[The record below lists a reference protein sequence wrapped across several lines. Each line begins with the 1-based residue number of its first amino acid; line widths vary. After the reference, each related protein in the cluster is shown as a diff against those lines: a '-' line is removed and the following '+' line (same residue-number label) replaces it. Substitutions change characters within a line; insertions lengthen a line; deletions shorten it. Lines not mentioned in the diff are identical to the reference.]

1 MAETIY
7 RKYRPMSFKDVV
19 GQAHVTQT
27 LGNQIEADNVA
38 HAYLFTGPRG
48 VGKTTTARLLAKAV
62 NCEKRKGAEPCGKCE
77 SCKEIT
83 AGNSLDVFEID
94 AASNT
99 GVDNVRENIIE
110 SVRFAPNKHKF
121 KVYVIDEVHMLS
133 TSAFNALL
141 KTLEEPPTHA
151 IFILATTEIHK
162 VPETI
167 ISRCQRFDF
176 RRVAADEIIKR
187 MKGIIKKEE
196 VEVADEVLSEIARR
210 SEGCLRDAESLLGQI
225 LALGEKKI
233 GTDEASLVLPST
245 GTALVV
251 DFIKTLG
258 EKDAAAGI
266 KMINTFVEEGVRLGN
281 FTDEVV
287 STLRAILFGKLGG
300 LEQFTKEF
308 DKDTAKELSKLTEAF
323 SAAELLRA
331 INVLL
336 EARRAL
342 ARERIPQLPLELA
355 VVELCG
361 RNDTRQGVGEDNLPT
376 ITPNKP
382 KNDPKVKLQGEDLE
396 VEKDPT
402 SPRLRGTGKG
412 QSIKEQEDEST
423 KSEVKNLKSAPPAE
437 DMAGF
442 RHEGVGGKER
452 ETESLPS
459 GNLSLDQVKKKWQDV
474 FNKVAAQNASLPL
487 VLQSAEILEMVGDCV
502 RLGFQFEFHAQ
513 MINEGKNK
521 VLIENSAAEVFGCK
535 VVVEGV
541 HRADERDEVVSD
553 IMNEFGGQEVG
564 A

>member
-19 GQAHVTQT
+19 GQAHVTKT
-27 LGNQIEADNVA
+27 LANQIEADNVA

-77 SCKEIT
+77 SCLEVT

-110 SVRFAPNKHKF
+110 SVRFAPNKHKN

-141 KTLEEPPTHA
+141 KTLEEPPEHA

-176 RRVAADEIIKR
+176 RRVAADDIVKR
-187 MKGIIKKEE
+187 MKGIVKKEE
-196 VEVADEVLSEIARR
+196 IEVADEVLGEIARR

-258 EKDAAAGI
+258 DKDAAAGI

-308 DKDTAKELSKLTEAF
+308 DKDTAKQLAKLTEAF

-355 VVELCG
+355 VVELC
-361 RNDTRQGVGEDNLPT
+361 NQVEKQSNP
-376 ITPNKP
+376 IIESEKETP
-382 KNDPKVKLQGEDLE
+382 DPKVKAKEAVVE
-396 VEKDPT
+396 VAETK
-402 SPRLRGTGKG
+402 
-412 QSIKEQEDEST
+412 KEE
-423 KSEVKNLKSAPPAE
+423 L
-437 DMAGF
+437 
-442 RHEGVGGKER
+442 
-452 ETESLPS
+452 LPS
-459 GNLSLDQVKKKWQDV
+459 GLLNLDQVKKKWQDV

-487 VLQSAEILEMVGDCV
+487 VLQSADILDVKGDCV
-502 RLGFQFEFHAQ
+502 QLGFQFEFHAQ

-541 HRADERDEVVSD
+541 HRADERDEVVAD
-553 IMNEFGGQEVG
+553 IMSEFGGQEVS